1 MDRNTLLSNLITSYK
16 SFSTSDARSTV
27 EKVLKYSGDSDDIS
41 QRADV
46 KRELVVFRLL
56 NGDAIIEIED
66 IKPLELD
73 QTIEVLIYVEQ
84 GDSHSIKEARYD
96 RLLDLSDQVIDWLTA
111 SEASA
116 INSQI
121 YNLSLQR
128 TGFTREENGFLF
140 TTLTFT
146 SIIKLQ

>member
-1 MDRNTLLSNLITSYK
+1 MDRNTLLSDLISSYK
-16 SFSTSDARSTV
+16 AFSASDARSTV
-27 EKVLKYSGDSDDIS
+27 EKVLKYSGSSADIS

-56 NGDAIIEIED
+56 NGDAIVEIED
-66 IKPLELD
+66 IKPLELE
-73 QTIEVLIYVEQ
+73 QTIEALVYVEQ
-84 GDSHSIKEARYD
+84 GNSHSIKEARYN
-96 RLLDLSDQVIDWLTA
+96 RLLDLSDQIIDWLTD
-111 SEASA
+111 SEASS

-128 TGFTREENGFLF
+128 TGFTREESGFLF

>member
-1 MDRNTLLSNLITSYK
+1 MDRNTLLSDFISSYK
-16 SFSTSDARSTV
+16 AFSASDARSTV
-27 EKVLKYSGDSDDIS
+27 EKVLKYSGSSADIS

-66 IKPLELD
+66 IKPLELE
-73 QTIEVLIYVEQ
+73 QTVEALIYVEQ
-84 GDSHSIKEARYD
+84 GDSHSIKEARYN
-96 RLLDLSDQVIDWLTA
+96 RLLDLSDQIIDWLTT
-111 SEASA
+111 SQVSS
-116 INSQI
+116 ISSQI
-121 YNLSLQR
+121 YNVSLQR
-128 TGFTREENGFLF
+128 TGFTREESGFLF